1 MFEKRTIYIAGR
13 AIPGVQV
20 SKGETESVELPSGKS
35 IPAQFADIVSLRET
49 NPDGENP
56 GQVYLTL
63 TRENLRFATLRFDH
77 VVGLD
82 VSEDGTI
89 LTPADLEALR
99 GEDIQARQVAR
110 MAAMAPTG
118 DALDF

>member
-1 MFEKRTIYIAGR
+1 MFEKKTIYIAGR

-20 SKGETESVELPSGKS
+20 SKSETEQVELPTGKF

-49 NPDGENP
+49 NPDGDNP
-56 GQVYLTL
+56 GQVYLTM

-82 VSEDGTI
+82 VAEDGTI
-89 LTPADLEALR
+89 LTPADLETLR
-99 GEDIQARQVAR
+99 GEDIQARQLVR
-110 MAAMAPTG
+110 MAAATPTG
-118 DALDF
+118 DALNF

>member
-20 SKGETESVELPSGKS
+20 SKAETENVDLPSGKT

-56 GQVYLTL
+56 GQKYLTM

-110 MAAMAPTG
+110 LSAAPATG
-118 DALDF
+118 DALNF